1 MTRNLSLIPT
11 IEAEPETELEAVPP
25 AHVVAAGTPTPIVV
39 LAERRREPPRRENRG
54 RASPRS
60 RSARRW
66 REIGNAAL
74 IATGIAVLFLAVAW
88 PLYLWIGR

>member
-11 IEAEPETELEAVPP
+11 IEAEPEPLAESPANSPPGGAAV
-25 AHVVAAGTPTPIVV
+25 PIVV
-39 LAERRREPPRRENRG
+39 LAKRRRVSPPPTDRG
-54 RASPRS
+54 RASPRR
-60 RSARRW
+60 RSGRSRW
-66 REIGNAAL
+66 REIRSAAL